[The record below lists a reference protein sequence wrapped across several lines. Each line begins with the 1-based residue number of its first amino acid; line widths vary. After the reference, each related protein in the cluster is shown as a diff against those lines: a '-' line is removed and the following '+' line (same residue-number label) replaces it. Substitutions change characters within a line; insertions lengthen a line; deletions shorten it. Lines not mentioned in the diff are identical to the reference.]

1 MDMSMICKKEGSHVA
16 MNWRKD
22 SSMSEQNVMQSEDPR
37 KSEHAIEYVK
47 DEDPRRGEIKS
58 LIVCKSFSPT
68 PRHCP

>member
-1 MDMSMICKKEGSHVA
+1 MDMSMICKKEGSHGA

-47 DEDPRRGEIKS
+47 E
-58 LIVCKSFSPT
+58 
-68 PRHCP
+68 